1 MEGEDRRQMTR
12 FGAWLFGAAAVVTL
26 IGLVLPH
33 QPQADEA
40 GLAAIAAAAAVVAA
54 LLRFGGAWA
63 ARLARFAPAAGILL
77 VSLALLFNGER
88 NGGDAGG
95 DEMYYLWA
103 ALYAA
108 HFLGRRA
115 TAAHVLLIAVAYAVT
130 LVAIDPGAVGA
141 SRWVSTVGLV
151 IGAAVVARLLSEQ
164 VERLV
169 SDLEAAARTDTLT
182 GLQNRR
188 AFREAFAREAQR
200 AARTGR
206 PFALIF
212 ADLDGLKALNDRS
225 GHAAGDSA
233 LAALGRL
240 LRDELR
246 TIDVAARVG
255 GDEFAILLP
264 ESDEA
269 EARAVGDRLAA
280 RAEDRFSFGV
290 AVFGRDGLTL
300 DDLARVADKGL
311 YAAKR
316 AFRLT

>member
-1 MEGEDRRQMTR
+1 
-12 FGAWLFGAAAVVTL
+12 V
-26 IGLVLPH
+26 
-33 QPQADEA
+33 
-40 GLAAIAAAAAVVAA
+40 
-54 LLRFGGAWA
+54 
-63 ARLARFAPAAGILL
+63 L

-88 NGGDAGG
+88 SGGDAGG
-95 DEMYYLWA
+95 DEMYYLWVV
-103 ALYAA
+103 LYAA

-115 TAAHVLLIAVAYAVT
+115 TALHVLLIAIAYGAT
-130 LVAIDPGAVGA
+130 LAAIDPGPVGP

-151 IGAAVVARLLSEQ
+151 IGAAVVVRLLSEQ
-164 VERLV
+164 IERLV
-169 SDLEAAARTDTLT
+169 ADLEAAARTDTLT

-188 AFREAFAREAQR
+188 AFRESFAREAQR

-206 PFALIF
+206 PFSLVF
-212 ADLDGLKALNDRS
+212 ADLDGFKALNDQR

-233 LAALGRL
+233 LAGLGRL

-264 ESDEA
+264 ESGEA
-269 EARAVGDRLAA
+269 DARAVGDRLLM
-280 RAEDRFSFGV
+280 RSEVRFSYGV

-300 DDLARVADKGL
+300 DDLARVADGGL

-316 AFRLT
+316 LV